1 MYYNEK
7 IIKMGKGGEK
17 MGLQK
22 SWYFEASLVSKHNK
36 TKASNSSIFT
46 KKDIRKFLTSTFNC
60 CILNL
65 HLESPQTNHCTIT
78 IDFHNQNC
86 CKLPT
91 FCQLL
96 KHQR

>member
-1 MYYNEK
+1 
-7 IIKMGKGGEK
+7 MGKGGEN

-36 TKASNSSIFT
+36 TKALNSGIFT
-46 KKDIRKFLTSTFNC
+46 DIKFLKKSTFNY

-65 HLESPQTNHCTIT
+65 HLESPQTNQCTVT

-91 FCQLL
+91 SYQLL

>member
-46 KKDIRKFLTSTFNC
+46 KKDIRNF
-60 CILNL
+60 
-65 HLESPQTNHCTIT
+65 
-78 IDFHNQNC
+78 
-86 CKLPT
+86 
-91 FCQLL
+91 
-96 KHQR
+96 